1 MNNLPL
7 GKKIL
12 WALVALLAAVNIVQ
26 TATNLISIY
35 PRKKPVAFNFAGDK
49 FNGLQELFKNERYIG
64 YYTDQDTRDLRPMM
78 ELLQAQHAVIPLIL
92 DPNNI
97 EHRYIIVNCTNIPAA
112 IEKFK
117 ALGARPVTGNNG
129 GLFLVERPGF
139 RP

>member
-7 GKKIL
+7 GKKII
-12 WALVALLAAVNIVQ
+12 WAFIALLAAVNIVQ
-26 TATNLISIY
+26 TTTNLISIY
-35 PRKKPVAFNFAGDK
+35 PRKKPSAFNFAGDK
-49 FNGLQELFKNERYIG
+49 FNGLQNLLKNEKYVG
-64 YYTDQDTRDLRPMM
+64 YYTDQNIDDLRPMM

-97 EHRYIIVNCTNIPAA
+97 EHRYIIVNCVNIPAA

-117 ALGARPVTGNNG
+117 ALGARPVTRNNT

-139 RP
+139 TP

>member
-12 WALVALLAAVNIVQ
+12 WGLVALLAAVNIVQ
-26 TATNLISIY
+26 TTMNLISIY
-35 PRKKPVAFNFAGDK
+35 PRRKPVAFNFAGDK
-49 FNGLQELFKNERYIG
+49 FNGLQKLLKNEKYIG
-64 YYTDQDTRDLRPMM
+64 YYTDRNLDDPKPMT

-97 EHRYIIVNCTNIPAA
+97 EHRYVIVDCANIPAA
-112 IEKFK
+112 VEKFK
-117 ALGARPVTGNNG
+117 ALGARPMTGNNN
-129 GLFLVERPGF
+129 GLFLVERPEF

>member
-12 WALVALLAAVNIVQ
+12 WSVIALLTAVNIVQ
-26 TATNLISIY
+26 TAAHLISIY
-35 PRKKPVAFNFAGDK
+35 PAKKAAAFNFAGDK
-49 FNGLQELFKNERYIG
+49 FNGLQNLLKNERYIG
-64 YYTDQDTRDLRPMM
+64 YYTDQNIDAPRPMM

-97 EHRYIIVNCTNIPAA
+97 EHRYIIVNCADIPAA

-117 ALGARPVTGNNG
+117 ALGARPVTRSNM

-139 RP
+139 EP

>member
-7 GKKIL
+7 GKKII
-12 WALVALLAAVNIVQ
+12 WAFIALLAAVNIVQ
-26 TATNLISIY
+26 TVTNLVSIY
-35 PRKKPVAFNFAGDK
+35 PRRKPAAFNFAGDK
-49 FNGLQELFKNERYIG
+49 FNGLQNLLKNEKYIG
-64 YYTDQDTRDLRPMM
+64 YYTDQNIDDPRPMM

-97 EHRYIIVNCTNIPAA
+97 EHRYIIVNCANIPAA

-117 ALGARPVTGNNG
+117 ALGARPVTRSNM

-139 RP
+139 TP